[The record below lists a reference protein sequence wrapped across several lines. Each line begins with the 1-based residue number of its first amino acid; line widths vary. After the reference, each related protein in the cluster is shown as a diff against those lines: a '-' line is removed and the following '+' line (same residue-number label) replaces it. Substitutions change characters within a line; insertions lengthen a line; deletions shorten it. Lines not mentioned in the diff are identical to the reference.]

1 MVTRIVSE
9 SSTVNSR
16 RFGSPPAEICGDLL
30 KVATARNPPRCTPV
44 REGRAVVVASPPV
57 ARWWPVGVPARRHEA
72 VTRHGRGFQ
81 LCWCWLAWHAD
92 LAPDRAEWAT
102 TRRAPA
108 GRCAWAVRGVLVR
121 AWLRDASL
129 MVRAHVLCSTSRAT
143 CTDPPATPTHRD
155 YHARRPDLR
164 RARHRWRARP
174 RPRPRLHPP
183 WPPRP
188 CLSRLR
194 TGRLS
199 LLSKLAK
206 LASLQILNLE
216 TLPLYL

>member
-1 MVTRIVSE
+1 MGVRITDVAVSALP
-9 SSTVNSR
+9 R
-16 RFGSPPAEICGDLL
+16 AEICEDLHKL
-30 KVATARNPPRCTPV
+30 CGSQRLQNLRVARRS
-44 REGRAVVVASPPV
+44 GRGGAVVVASPPV

-92 LAPDRAEWAT
+92 SAWHADLASDRAEWAT

-143 CTDPPATPTHRD
+143 CTDPPATPPHRD
-155 YHARRPDLR
+155 YHARCPDLR
-164 RARHRWRARP
+164 RARHCRRARP

-188 CLSRLR
+188 IHHVFNSDWLSENF
-194 TGRLS
+194 
-199 LLSKLAK
+199 LL
-206 LASLQILNLE
+206 I
-216 TLPLYL
+216 PD